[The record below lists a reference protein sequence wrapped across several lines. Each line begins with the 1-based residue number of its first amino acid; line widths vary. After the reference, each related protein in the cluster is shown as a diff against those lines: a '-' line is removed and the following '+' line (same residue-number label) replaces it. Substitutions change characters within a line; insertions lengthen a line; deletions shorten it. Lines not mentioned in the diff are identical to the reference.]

1 MKIIEKFKSNQILKN
16 IYWLIIDKLFV
27 LFLQFFIGIKIVN
40 YYGSENYGYYSYA
53 ISIFAFFPII
63 IDLLNARVIKVKIS
77 EDESRI
83 ITIKKIYSLMSL
95 LSIIIIILLKKYI
108 EAELYYLLIM
118 FSINNLILSN
128 SLGIELFYEY
138 KLKSEKIVY
147 SNMIAKVLIL
157 LFQYLCIYYNKSIYY
172 IAISQILGNF
182 FRYLIILY
190 FFKKDFTFEKKK
202 IIDYMLIK
210 EIVKESKYFWIANT
224 ANIFFIQMDKIMLG
238 GIIGVKEVAIYTIAI
253 QLIAIIEIP
262 MIPIVNTVFGHLI
275 NKFNKGYKE
284 YIEELA
290 KLNTI
295 VTISYIFIALLSSLV
310 VEKSFNLFYNQ
321 EYSEAINVYKI
332 LAIGSVL
339 KANALF
345 RSSHLTLI
353 KKGKIL
359 LTTNLVGM
367 GFAILL
373 NYIFILKYGILGAA
387 TATVL
392 SRITITISG
401 VYYKEGKEWFEIQL
415 KSFNLK
421 ELRIRR

>member
-1 MKIIEKFKSNQILKN
+1 MKIIETFKSNQILKN
-16 IYWLIIDKLFV
+16 IYWLIVDKLFV

-53 ISIFAFFPII
+53 VSIFAFFPII
-63 IDLLNARVIKVKIS
+63 IDLLNARVVKVKIS
-77 EDESRI
+77 IDESRI
-83 ITIKKIYSLMSL
+83 IIIKKVYFLMAVL
-95 LSIIIIILLKKYI
+95 GLIIIILTKKFI
-108 EAELYYLLIM
+108 ETELYYLLII
-118 FSINNLILSN
+118 FSINNLILAN

-147 SNMIAKVLIL
+147 SNIIAKILIL
-157 LFQYLCIYYNKSIYY
+157 SLQYLCIYYDKSIYY
-172 IAISQILGNF
+172 IGISQILGNF

-202 IIDYMLIK
+202 TTDNMLIK
-210 EIVKESKYFWIANT
+210 EIIKESKYFWIANT

-253 QLIAIIEIP
+253 QLITIIEIP

-275 NKFNKGYKE
+275 NKFNKGYGE
-284 YIEELA
+284 YIKELA

-295 VTISYIFIALLSSLV
+295 VTISYIFIALLSILV
-310 VEKSFNLFYNQ
+310 VEKSFDLFYNQ

-359 LTTNLVGM
+359 LATNLVGM

-373 NYIFILKYGILGAA
+373 NYIFILKFGILGAA

-392 SRITITISG
+392 SRMTISISG
-401 VYYKEGKEWFEIQL
+401 LYYKEGKEWFEIQL

-421 ELRIRR
+421 ELIIRR